1 MAVEVPADFVPNP
14 TVSQD
19 KIVNQYKGMP
29 VNGWNV
35 NKICSRAW
43 WHIG

>member
-1 MAVEVPADFVPNP
+1 MIEKACRLLEQEQPLTLDELAQQVAM
-14 TVSQD
+14 S
-19 KIVNQYKGMP
+19 
-29 VNGWNV
+29 WNV